1 MMKSILTIYYK
12 ISFSEEPLKTQSKK
26 LIGWIV
32 IVAFLV
38 IVSYLPLF
46 ASEAVL
52 DAFARED
59 SIFETLSP
67 IYLFICS
74 VLLSIAWWREKNPI
88 APHRFHWVFRLS
100 LFAFAMVFF
109 VAAAEEVS
117 WGQRIFGIE
126 TPNLIKD
133 VNVQKEITLHNLIL
147 FQGEDAILPV
157 SFDQLSAVFSL
168 MFGFG
173 LPFGNWILKRFNLG
187 LDKLVPIMPLM
198 VGWLMPLNYA
208 LQKFL
213 MNLFRNFP
221 DFYLHPEMHF
231 SQPIYEIREHNYAFA
246 LMVCVVFYFSLNFSR
261 DTKQ

>member
-1 MMKSILTIYYK
+1 MKI
-12 ISFSEEPLKTQSKK
+12 ESKK

-32 IVAFLV
+32 AVALFVIVAYAPVFSPD
-38 IVSYLPLF
+38 II
-46 ASEAVL
+46 L

-59 SIFETLSP
+59 AIFETLSP
-67 IYLFICS
+67 IYLFVCS
-74 VLLSIAWWREKNPI
+74 VLLGIVWWREKNPI

-100 LFAFAMVFF
+100 LLAFTILFF

-117 WGQRIFGIE
+117 WGQRFFGLE
-126 TPNLIKD
+126 TPNLIKN

-147 FQGEDAILPV
+147 FQGEDAILPI

-168 MFGFG
+168 VFGFV
-173 LPFGNWILKRFNLG
+173 LPLGNWILKRFKLG
-187 LDKLVPIMPLM
+187 LDAFLPIMPLM

-213 MNLFRNFP
+213 MRLFRSFP
-221 DFYLHPEMHF
+221 EFYLHPEMHY

-246 LMVCVVFYFSLNFSR
+246 LMVCVVFYFILNYSK
-261 DTKQ
+261 DKSTQIK

>member
-1 MMKSILTIYYK
+1 MENSFIEELMKIK
-12 ISFSEEPLKTQSKK
+12 FKK
-26 LIGWIV
+26 LTGWIV
-32 IVAFLV
+32 AVAFLV
-38 IVSYLPLF
+38 VFAYSPLF
-46 ASEAVL
+46 TSEAVL

-67 IYLFICS
+67 IYLFVCC
-74 VLLSIAWWREKNPI
+74 VLLGIAWWREKKNI
-88 APHRFHWVFRLS
+88 ASYRFHWVFRLS
-100 LFAFAMVFF
+100 LLAFAMVFF

-173 LPFGNWILKRFNLG
+173 LPIGNWILKRFKLG
-187 LDKLVPIMPLM
+187 VETLMPIMPLM

-213 MNLFRNFP
+213 MQLFRSYP
-221 DFYLHPEMHF
+221 QYYLHPEMHF

-246 LMVCVVFYFSLNFSR
+246 LMVCVV
-261 DTKQ
+261 